1 MSSRSDDDDHVSLL
15 RSHPAAG
22 AGSPSSPSPSPRT
35 VADVEAAD
43 EATVTASPRR
53 GGGVRGLLRHLDRRL
68 STRGSGRR
76 SQQPQINRPA
86 GPEQPAPTS
95 SPQQRERAG
104 EELGDGAPPEW
115 ALLLI
120 GCLLGL
126 ATGICV
132 AAFNRGVHVIHEWAW
147 AGTPNEGAA
156 WLRIQKLAD
165 TWHRILLIPVT
176 GGVVVGMMHGL
187 LEIFDQL
194 KLVKPPQKQGI
205 NFFAAIFPTVNA
217 VQAAVTLGTGCSL
230 GPEGPSVDIGKSC
243 ANGCS
248 EMMENNRERRIAL
261 VAAGAAAGIA
271 SGFNAAVAGCFFA
284 IETVLRPLKAENS
297 PPFTTAMIILASVIS
312 STVSNVLLGERPAF
326 IVPAYELKSAAELPL
341 YLILGMLCGAVSVV
355 FGRLVVWFSRFF
367 GYLKE
372 TYDFP
377 IIVYPALGGLGA
389 GLIALKYPGI
399 LYWGF
404 TNVEEILH
412 TGKSAS
418 APGIWLLTQL
428 AAAKV
433 VATALCK
440 GSGLVGGL
448 YAPSLMIG
456 AAVGAVFGGSAAYL
470 INSAIPG
477 NAAVAQP
484 QAYAL
489 VGMAATLA
497 SVCSVPLTSVLL
509 LFELTK
515 DYRILLP
522 LMGAVGLAI
531 WVPSVVNEPNDG
543 EPSRFRTPR
552 HGYSSVSSEDRNN
565 SSWRQGSSISDL
577 ELTSLRT
584 DISNYDT
591 YNEEMLLDDLKVSQ
605 AMSKSYVKIPPS
617 ATVTEALKLL
627 YDKQQ
632 NCGLVVDS
640 EDFLEGIV
648 TLGDIRRMGFELH
661 FFTNGDLLKP
671 AENSS
676 AISLCLTRGFQYQG
690 NERGLLTCFPD
701 TDLTTA
707 KNLME
712 ARGIK
717 QLPVVKRGVSHRAEL
732 KRKLIALLHYD
743 SIGHCLRHTGRETSV
758 IKCAEGNFVKK
769 PMLAGLAFIIIPTL
783 SRRLLQPVHIP
794 SLHCP
799 PVCVTVLMANDLPVG
814 RRKADAD
821 GSRGA
826 APRRR
831 RVNPA
836 VPVSRHGCA
845 PLHGAAAI
853 RTLHGQYRSA

>member
-1 MSSRSDDDDHVSLL
+1 MARFTLDIGRQARRAWVSDPSDEPVSVSLFLSVLAPTSAWLHSPASSPRSSYQNSNAHASSTFPLCLPRSHSHSRAPDLSICGGPRFPDTRRRAMSAGDDDHASLI
-15 RSHPAAG
+15 RSHAAG
-22 AGSPSSPSPSPRT
+22 AAALSSPSCPSPR
-35 VADVEAAD
+35 AGHQHLVEVEAD

-53 GGGVRGLLRHLDRRL
+53 ASGGVRGLLRHLA
-68 STRGSGRR
+68 RGSGRR
-76 SQQPQINRPA
+76 FQQHQYQQLDRA
-86 GPEQPAPTS
+86 EQPPPTTPS
-95 SPQQRERAG
+95 QRQRERAAAG
-104 EELGDGAPPEW
+104 EDDELGDGAPPEW

-156 WLRIQKLAD
+156 WLRLQRLSD

-187 LEIFDQL
+187 LEIFEQL
-194 KLVKPPQKQGI
+194 KLAKTAQGQGI
-205 NFFAAIFPTVNA
+205 NFIAAIFPTVKA

-230 GPEGPSVDIGKSC
+230 GPEGPSVDIGRSC
-243 ANGCS
+243 ANACS

-261 VAAGAAAGIA
+261 IAAGAAAGIA

-355 FGRLVVWFSRFF
+355 FDQLVAWFSSLF
-367 GYLKE
+367 GHIKE
-372 TYDFP
+372 KFDFP
-377 IIVYPALGGLGA
+377 IVVYPALGGLGA

-531 WVPSVVNEPNDG
+531 WVPSVVNQPNDG
-543 EPSRFRTPR
+543 ESSGFRIPR
-552 HGYSSVSSEDRNN
+552 RAY
-565 SSWRQGSSISDL
+565 SSISSERNGSSRRGDGVNDL
-577 ELTSLRT
+577 ELTIIQT
-584 DISNYDT
+584 DIHNYGT

-605 AMSKSYVKIPPS
+605 AMSKVYVKVLES
-617 ATVTEALKLL
+617 ATVTEVLKLL
-627 YDKQQ
+627 HDKQQ
-632 NCGLVVDS
+632 NCALVVDP
-640 EDFLEGIV
+640 EDFLEGII
-648 TLGDIRRMGFELH
+648 TIGDIRRMGFELH
-661 FFTNGDLLKP
+661 ESIMDGDHPKSDG
-671 AENSS
+671 NSS
-676 AISLCLTRGFQYQG
+676 TISSCLTRGFQYWG
-690 NERGLLTCFPD
+690 SERGLLTCFPD

-707 KNLME
+707 KGLME
-712 ARGIK
+712 ARGVK
-717 QLPVVKRGVSHRAEL
+717 QLPVVKRGTGHRTAGR
-732 KRKLIALLHYD
+732 RKPIALLHYD
-743 SIGHCLRHTGRETSV
+743 SIGSCLREEIENWKTIYQR
-758 IKCAEGNFVKK
+758 
-769 PMLAGLAFIIIPTL
+769 
-783 SRRLLQPVHIP
+783 
-794 SLHCP
+794 
-799 PVCVTVLMANDLPVG
+799 MA
-814 RRKADAD
+814 
-821 GSRGA
+821 
-826 APRRR
+826 
-831 RVNPA
+831 
-836 VPVSRHGCA
+836 C
-845 PLHGAAAI
+845 
-853 RTLHGQYRSA
+853 

>member
-1 MSSRSDDDDHVSLL
+1 MSACDDDHASLL
-15 RSHPAAG
+15 RSHAG
-22 AGSPSSPSPSPRT
+22 AGAPSCPSPRGAAGHR
-35 VADVEAAD
+35 ADVEAAD

-53 GGGVRGLLRHLDRRL
+53 ASGGGVRGLLRHLERRM
-68 STRGSGRR
+68 SARGSGTGRR
-76 SQQPQINRPA
+76 QHQHYQQLDRPA
-86 GPEQPAPTS
+86 ASQR
-95 SPQQRERAG
+95 QRERAEAG
-104 EELGDGAPPEW
+104 EDDDELGDGAPPEW

-147 AGTPNEGAA
+147 AGAPNEGAA
-156 WLRIQKLAD
+156 WLRLQRLAD

-187 LEIFDQL
+187 LEVFEQL
-194 KLVKPPQKQGI
+194 KLVKSGQRQGI
-205 NFFAAIFPTVNA
+205 NFLGVIFPTVKA

-243 ANGCS
+243 ANACS

-312 STVSNVLLGERPAF
+312 STVSNVLLGARPAF

-355 FGRLVVWFSRFF
+355 FDRLVAWFSRLF
-367 GYLKE
+367 GRIKE
-372 TYDFP
+372 KFDFP

-404 TNVEEILH
+404 TNVEEILR

-470 INSAIPG
+470 INAAIPG

-531 WVPSVVNEPNDG
+531 WVPSVVNQPNG
-543 EPSRFRTPR
+543 SEPSGVKTPR
-552 HGYSSVSSEDRNN
+552 RGYSSISSEDRN
-565 SSWRQGSSISDL
+565 GSSKRADGVDDL
-577 ELTSLRT
+577 ELSIIQSDINNYGTS
-584 DISNYDT
+584 
-591 YNEEMLLDDLKVSQ
+591 NEEMLLDDLKVSQ
-605 AMSKSYVKIPPS
+605 AMSKIYVKVLLS
-617 ATVTEALKLL
+617 ATVTEVFKLL
-627 YDKQQ
+627 HDNQQ
-632 NCGLVVDS
+632 NCALVVDP
-640 EDFLEGIV
+640 EDSLEGII
-648 TLGDIRRMGFELH
+648 TLGDVQRMGFELH
-661 FFTNGDLLKP
+661 EESLIDGDYPKTD
-671 AENSS
+671 NSS
-676 AISLCLTRGFQYQG
+676 SISSCVTRGFQYRG
-690 NERGLLTCFPD
+690 SERGLLTCFPD

-712 ARGIK
+712 AKGIK
-717 QLPVVKRGVSHRAEL
+717 QLPVVKRGVGHRTAG
-732 KRKLIALLHYD
+732 KRKPIALLHYD
-743 SIGHCLRHTGRETSV
+743 SIGCCLRE
-758 IKCAEGNFVKK
+758 EVKNWK
-769 PMLAGLAFIIIPTL
+769 TMYQ
-783 SRRLLQPVHIP
+783 R
-794 SLHCP
+794 
-799 PVCVTVLMANDLPVG
+799 MA
-814 RRKADAD
+814 
-821 GSRGA
+821 
-826 APRRR
+826 
-831 RVNPA
+831 
-836 VPVSRHGCA
+836 C
-845 PLHGAAAI
+845 
-853 RTLHGQYRSA
+853 

>member
-1 MSSRSDDDDHVSLL
+1 MSASDDDHASLL
-15 RSHPAAG
+15 RSHAAAG
-22 AGSPSSPSPSPRT
+22 APSPSCPSPRGAAGQH
-35 VADVEAAD
+35 ADVEAD

-53 GGGVRGLLRHLDRRL
+53 AGGVRGLLRHLERRM
-68 STRGSGRR
+68 SARGSGAGRR
-76 SQQPQINRPA
+76 QSQSQQHYQQLDRA
-86 GPEQPAPTS
+86 VVVEQPS
-95 SPQQRERAG
+95 QRQRERQEAP
-104 EELGDGAPPEW
+104 EEDDELGDGAPPEW

-156 WLRIQKLAD
+156 WLRLQRLAD

-187 LEIFDQL
+187 LEIFEQL
-194 KLVKPPQKQGI
+194 KLVKSGQRQGI
-205 NFFAAIFPTVNA
+205 NFLGAIFPTVKA
-217 VQAAVTLGTGCSL
+217 IQAAVTLGTGCSL

-243 ANGCS
+243 ANACS

-312 STVSNVLLGERPAF
+312 STVSNVLLGARPAF
-326 IVPAYELKSAAELPL
+326 IVPAYELKSA
-341 YLILGMLCGAVSVV
+341 
-355 FGRLVVWFSRFF
+355 
-367 GYLKE
+367 
-372 TYDFP
+372 
-377 IIVYPALGGLGA
+377 
-389 GLIALKYPGI
+389 
-399 LYWGF
+399 
-404 TNVEEILH
+404 
-412 TGKSAS
+412 
-418 APGIWLLTQL
+418 

-531 WVPSVVNEPNDG
+531 WVPSVVNQPNDS
-543 EPSRFRTPR
+543 EPSGFRTPR
-552 HGYSSVSSEDRNN
+552 RGYYSISSEDRN
-565 SSWRQGSSISDL
+565 GSSKRADGVDL
-577 ELTSLRT
+577 ELSIIQS
-584 DISNYDT
+584 DAIIFGT
-591 YNEEMLLDDLKVSQ
+591 YTEEMLLDDLKVSQ
-605 AMSKSYVKIPPS
+605 AMSKIYVKVLPS

-627 YDKQQ
+627 HDNQQ
-632 NCGLVVDS
+632 NCALVVDP
-640 EDFLEGIV
+640 EDFLEGII
-648 TLGDIRRMGFELH
+648 TLGDIRRMGLELH
-661 FFTNGDLLKP
+661 EESFISGDYPK
-671 AENSS
+671 A
-676 AISLCLTRGFQYQG
+676 
-690 NERGLLTCFPD
+690 D
-701 TDLTTA
+701 
-707 KNLME
+707 

-717 QLPVVKRGVSHRAEL
+717 QLPVVKRGVGHRTAG
-732 KRKLIALLHYD
+732 KRKPIAVLHYD
-743 SIGHCLRHTGRETSV
+743 SIDCCLRT
-758 IKCAEGNFVKK
+758 
-769 PMLAGLAFIIIPTL
+769 
-783 SRRLLQPVHIP
+783 
-794 SLHCP
+794 
-799 PVCVTVLMANDLPVG
+799 
-814 RRKADAD
+814 
-821 GSRGA
+821 
-826 APRRR
+826 
-831 RVNPA
+831 
-836 VPVSRHGCA
+836 
-845 PLHGAAAI
+845 
-853 RTLHGQYRSA
+853 

>member
-1 MSSRSDDDDHVSLL
+1 MPSGEFELEDHKSLL
-15 RSHPAAG
+15 RPSPLPTGPDLESQGPDLAG
-22 AGSPSSPSPSPRT
+22 TSAVGTGSPSSAKKSGIG
-35 VADVEAAD
+35 D
-43 EATVTASPRR
+43 
-53 GGGVRGLLRHLDRRL
+53 LIRHLDRGL
-68 STRGSGRR
+68 SNRSLGRR
-76 SQQPQINRPA
+76 HVDRS
-86 GPEQPAPTS
+86 GL
-95 SPQQRERAG
+95 SPRSDGRSHDP
-104 EELGDGAPPEW
+104 LGDGAPPEW

-156 WLRIQKLAD
+156 WLRLQRLAD

-187 LEIFDQL
+187 LEIFEQIN
-194 KLVKPPQKQGI
+194 QSRSSQRQGLDLL
-205 NFFAAIFPTVNA
+205 AAIFPTIKA
-217 VQAAVTLGTGCSL
+217 IQAAVTLGTGCSL

-284 IETVLRPLKAENS
+284 IETVLRPLRAENS

-312 STVSNVLLGERPAF
+312 STVSNVLLGEKPAF

-341 YLILGMLCGAVSVV
+341 YLILGMLCGAVSVA
-355 FGRLVVWFSRFF
+355 FSRLVVWFTKFF
-367 GYLKE
+367 EFIKDQFAL
-372 TYDFP
+372 P
-377 IIVYPALGGLGA
+377 SVMLPALGGLGA
-389 GLIALKYPGI
+389 GMIALKYPGI

-428 AAAKV
+428 VCAKV
-433 VATALCK
+433 VATAICK

-456 AAVGAVFGGSAAYL
+456 AALGAVFGGSAAEL

-477 NAAVAQP
+477 NGAVAQP

-531 WVPSVVNEPNDG
+531 WVPSVANQSKDNELTEARSPK
-543 EPSRFRTPR
+543 R
-552 HGYSSVSSEDRNN
+552 GYSSLSSTEDKNEMN
-565 SSWRQGSSISDL
+565 CLWRQHDDGGDL
-577 ELTSLRT
+577 ELSQLET
-584 DISNYDT
+584 DIHRSGTIN
-591 YNEEMLLDDLKVSQ
+591 NEMLLDDLKVSL
-605 AMSKSYVKIPPS
+605 AMSKTYAKVHTTTI
-617 ATVTEALKLL
+617 LKDAIVLMH
-627 YDKQQ
+627 DKQQ
-632 NCGLVVDS
+632 TCVLIIDH
-640 EDFLEGIV
+640 EDFLEGIL
-648 TLGDIRRMGFELH
+648 TLGDIRRKGFETSGELPG
-661 FFTNGDLLKP
+661 TPRGDT
-671 AENSS
+671 AVSDVNIYTVSC
-676 AISLCLTRGFQYQG
+676 CLSRGFRHRG
-690 NERGLLTCFPD
+690 RETGLLTCFPD

-707 KNLME
+707 KQLME
-712 ARGIK
+712 AKGIK
-717 QLPVVKRGVSHRAEL
+717 QLPVVKRGGVRSNNG
-732 KRKLIALLHYD
+732 KRRIVGLLYYD
-743 SIGHCLRHTGRETSV
+743 SIGNCLREEVARW
-758 IKCAEGNFVKK
+758 
-769 PMLAGLAFIIIPTL
+769 
-783 SRRLLQPVHIP
+783 
-794 SLHCP
+794 
-799 PVCVTVLMANDLPVG
+799 MAIYQQ
-814 RRKADAD
+814 RKHVQESITN
-821 GSRGA
+821 G
-826 APRRR
+826 
-831 RVNPA
+831 
-836 VPVSRHGCA
+836 H
-845 PLHGAAAI
+845 
-853 RTLHGQYRSA
+853 

>member
-1 MSSRSDDDDHVSLL
+1 MSGGEFELDDHKALL
-15 RSHPAAG
+15 RSAPAASNLDLEAQG
-22 AGSPSSPSPSPRT
+22 PSAGSAGTSAGATGAPSSARKSGIG
-35 VADVEAAD
+35 D
-43 EATVTASPRR
+43 
-53 GGGVRGLLRHLDRRL
+53 LLRHLDRGL
-68 STRGSGRR
+68 SNRGHSRRHLDRGGFPLPSDGR
-76 SQQPQINRPA
+76 SHDA
-86 GPEQPAPTS
+86 LS
-95 SPQQRERAG
+95 
-104 EELGDGAPPEW
+104 DGAPPEW

-156 WLRIQKLAD
+156 WLRLQRLAD

-187 LEIFDQL
+187 LEIFEQI
-194 KLVKPPQKQGI
+194 KQSRSSQRQGVDLL
-205 NFFAAIFPTVNA
+205 AAIFPTIKA
-217 VQAAVTLGTGCSL
+217 IQAAVTLGTGCSL

-284 IETVLRPLKAENS
+284 IETVLRPLRAENS

-312 STVSNVLLGERPAF
+312 STVSNVLLGEKPAF

-341 YLILGMLCGAVSVV
+341 YLILGMLCGAVSVA
-355 FGRLVVWFSRFF
+355 FTRLVVWFTKSFEF
-367 GYLKE
+367 LK
-372 TYDFP
+372 DKFALP
-377 IIVYPALGGLGA
+377 AVILPALGGLGA

-428 AAAKV
+428 VGAKV

-456 AAVGAVFGGSAAYL
+456 AALGAVFGGSAAEF

-477 NAAVAQP
+477 NGAVAQP

-531 WVPSVVNEPNDG
+531 WVPSVANQPKDSDLTETR
-543 EPSRFRTPR
+543 SPR
-552 HGYSSVSSEDRNN
+552 RGYSSLSTTEEKN
-565 SSWRQGSSISDL
+565 SVWRQSDGGDGL
-577 ELTSLRT
+577 ELSHLET
-584 DISNYDT
+584 DIHSYGT
-591 YNEEMLLDDLKVSQ
+591 INEEVLLDDLKVSL
-605 AMSKSYVKIPPS
+605 AMSKNYVKVYRTTILK
-617 ATVTEALKLL
+617 EAIKLMHEN
-627 YDKQQ
+627 QQ
-632 NCGLVVDS
+632 TCVLIVDH
-640 EDFLEGIV
+640 EDFLEGIL
-648 TLGDIRRMGFELH
+648 TLGDIQRKGFE
-661 FFTNGDLLKP
+661 TGGEVPDTPKGDSTISDV
-671 AENSS
+671 NIYTISS
-676 AISLCLTRGFQYQG
+676 CLTRGLQYRSRE
-690 NERGLLTCFPD
+690 NGLLTCFPD

-707 KNLME
+707 KQLME
-712 ARGIK
+712 AKGIK
-717 QLPVVKRGVSHRAEL
+717 QLPVVKRGGGRRNDR
-732 KRKLIALLHYD
+732 KRRLVGLLYYD
-743 SIGHCLRHTGRETSV
+743 SIGHCLREEVDRWRA
-758 IKCAEGNFVKK
+758 ID
-769 PMLAGLAFIIIPTL
+769 
-783 SRRLLQPVHIP
+783 QQ
-794 SLHCP
+794 
-799 PVCVTVLMANDLPVG
+799 
-814 RRKADAD
+814 RKDFQD
-821 GSRGA
+821 
-826 APRRR
+826 
-831 RVNPA
+831 
-836 VPVSRHGCA
+836 
-845 PLHGAAAI
+845 
-853 RTLHGQYRSA
+853 SARNGH